1 MPKRSNFIKIMT
13 VAATLSN
20 MKNLEMI
27 IMCLVC

>member
-1 MPKRSNFIKIMT
+1 MT